1 MPGEGHCAC
10 RFEKQSG
17 ASHRT
22 THQIASGAGLTI
34 QAGASVAPSGH
45 LARTND
51 LVRAPTICSILV
63 AASLA
68 LGGPSA
74 GGQAPP
80 APAAIAKARA
90 DSARLPYTTADVQ
103 FMQGMIH
110 HHAQAIVMARWAPS
124 HGASPAVR
132 TLAARIINS
141 QQDEIATMGQWL
153 RNRQQPV
160 PDTSSGGMMPGRTMP
175 GGTMS
180 GMPMDG
186 HPMLMP
192 GMLTDDQLRELDSA
206 RGPDFDRLFLTFM
219 IQHHTGAIAMVH
231 ALFETP
237 GAGQDEKVFKFASD
251 ANVDQTT
258 EIARMKQMLAVLTFQ
273 GPPK

>member
-1 MPGEGHCAC
+1 M
-10 RFEKQSG
+10 
-17 ASHRT
+17 
-22 THQIASGAGLTI
+22 
-34 QAGASVAPSGH
+34 
-45 LARTND
+45 
-51 LVRAPTICSILV
+51 
-63 AASLA
+63 ASLA
-68 LGGPSA
+68 LPAASA
-74 GGQAPP
+74 SGQAPP
-80 APAAIAKARA
+80 DPSAIARARA

-124 HGASPAVR
+124 HGASPSVQ

-153 RNRQQPV
+153 RNRQQAV
-160 PDTSSGGMMPGRTMP
+160 PDTTSRGMS

-180 GMPMDG
+180 GGTMSGGTMPGMPMDG

-192 GMLTDDQLRELDSA
+192 GMLTDPQLRQLDSA

-231 ALFETP
+231 TLFETP
-237 GAGQDEKVFKFASD
+237 GAGQDEKTFKFASD
-251 ANVDQTT
+251 VNVDQTT
-258 EIARMKQMLAVLTFQ
+258 EIARMKQMLLVLTFQ